1 MLSTPLKDR
10 GHYFKPKKV
19 TVMAKILLTYD
30 VKKTSDTIHTELKK
44 QLIDTY
50 RYSPKFNPM
59 RVNGVICQ
67 I

>member
-1 MLSTPLKDR
+1 
-10 GHYFKPKKV
+10 
-19 TVMAKILLTYD
+19 MAKILLTYD